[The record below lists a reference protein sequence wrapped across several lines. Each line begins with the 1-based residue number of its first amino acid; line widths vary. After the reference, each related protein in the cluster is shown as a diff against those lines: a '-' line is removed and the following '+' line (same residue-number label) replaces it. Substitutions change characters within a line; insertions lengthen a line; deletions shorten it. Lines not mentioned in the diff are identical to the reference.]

1 MVARRWS
8 YRRRSAGGP
17 QTASEIRRLVLRP
30 AEETWE
36 EANPVEAVIMP
47 STISVWSRA
56 SSSAV
61 TADVEVTWVGTLGGQ
76 SRPVEGYL
84 PSTTAPESA
93 TTEDE
98 RWQVPAA

>member
-1 MVARRWS
+1 MEP
-8 YRRRSAGGP
+8 GF
-17 QTASEIRRLVLRP
+17 L
-30 AEETWE
+30 
-36 EANPVEAVIMP
+36 
-47 STISVWSRA
+47 
-56 SSSAV
+56 SAV

-76 SRPVEGYL
+76 WRPVEGYL